1 MLIQAALATSLT
13 WSRGPIPANRH
24 AWSRACDLASQL
36 GDKEMQ
42 LQAEYGLW
50 LFNLRSGCYA
60 QALQHGKKMA
70 ELAMKHRDQA
80 ALLTA
85 RRLIGTSL
93 HFLGNH
99 AEALIEIESMLDSYA
114 RDEHHGSHFRF
125 GLDQRVAGWAFLSR
139 ILLMMGSETKAR
151 RAAQV
156 AIDEAM
162 ALDHACTLCCALLE
176 GSCTVAALSGDV
188 EEVARASQQLNQVA
202 GNHGL
207 DFWGLYGSAFALWA
221 RLCQNPR

>member
-1 MLIQAALATSLT
+1 MTLGRPSPGHSEVISIALWACVFWPTPLHSGYNSRFMMNVVRGAQDALEGVEVPSIDEHQEMLIQAALATSLT
-13 WSRGPIPANRH
+13 WSRGPIPANGH
-24 AWSRACDLASQL
+24 AWSRASNLASHL

-50 LFNLRSGCYA
+50 LFNLRSGRYA
-60 QALQHGKKMA
+60 QALGHGKKMA
-70 ELAMKHRDQA
+70 ELAMQQRDQA

-114 RDEHHGSHFRF
+114 RDGHHGSHFRF

-139 ILLMMGSETKAR
+139 ILVMMGSETKAR
-151 RAAQV
+151 RAGPGR
-156 AIDEAM
+156 
-162 ALDHACTLCCALLE
+162 H
-176 GSCTVAALSGDV
+176 
-188 EEVARASQQLNQVA
+188 
-202 GNHGL
+202 
-207 DFWGLYGSAFALWA
+207 
-221 RLCQNPR
+221 